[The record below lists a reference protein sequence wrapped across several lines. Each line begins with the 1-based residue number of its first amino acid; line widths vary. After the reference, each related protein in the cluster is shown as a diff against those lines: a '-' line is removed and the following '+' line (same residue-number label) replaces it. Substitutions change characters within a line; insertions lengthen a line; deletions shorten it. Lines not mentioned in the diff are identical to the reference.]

1 VETEISKSQ
10 EELSRGQLPDKAS
23 YFLGR
28 LLIYLGLLIIAL
40 ALVFLTIKATR
51 VYRIYQDMA
60 PQIASLQAVASVA
73 STNPSELDLAQLE
86 DSLRNTATG
95 LEALHEELRPFL
107 PLTRYLGWVPTYGGD
122 IEAAPYLLAA
132 GRDLSRA
139 GVILLERFSPLLE
152 YPSDV
157 EQASVLS
164 QAVTTLAQARA
175 DLDQAEQLLQ
185 QAQTSLDAVES
196 GRLSPL
202 LADQVAP
209 LQRYLPL
216 ATSGLKVAKRLPSL
230 LGAESPQ
237 TYLILTQNMDEI
249 RPTGG
254 YINAAGHVV
263 LDQGQIVEFVMGDS
277 YAVDQLSEAYPYPP
291 TPIRQ
296 YMAADYWVL
305 RDANWSPDF
314 PTSARNAIELYE
326 LGQGISANGVVVLD
340 QQALV
345 YLVRAFEPVD
355 VDAEEVTSK
364 NVIELMR
371 RQWEPLSDQ
380 EYGEWWR
387 QRKSFMVALAQTVR
401 GRFEHDIGSI
411 DPPVLVDALQ
421 QALAEK
427 HILVYVEDPIA
438 AEFLSEHNWSGSLQT
453 VPGDYL
459 MVVDANLGFNK
470 ASALV
475 ERSTSYHVTLAEDG
489 SAQARAK
496 LSYQH
501 PAQRRAEPCLQ
512 EPRYDPVYE
521 QNMERCYWNYVRL
534 IVPSGAHLLNGP
546 GIMVDGQYLLRG
558 QSTAGEIDVEPL
570 GSERTSW
577 GQLFLLSPGES
588 LSLDYIYTL
597 PPGTAHSVDDRWV
610 YSLYL
615 QKQPSTLQPPVEVVV
630 TLAEGAHFL
639 ESQPQPLIQQGSV
652 GTYSVSL
659 STDQKIEVSYR
670 FP

>member
-1 VETEISKSQ
+1 VKAEISKSR
-10 EELSRGQLPDKAS
+10 ETLSRGQFPKKAT

-28 LLIYLGLLIIAL
+28 LLTCMGLLIIAL
-40 ALVFLTIKATR
+40 ALVFLVVKANR
-51 VYRIYQDMA
+51 VYRAYKGMA
-60 PQIASLQAVASVA
+60 PHLANLKAIASVGLAKP
-73 STNPSELDLAQLE
+73 NELDLAQLE
-86 DSLRNTATG
+86 DSLRHTATG
-95 LEALHEELRPFL
+95 LETLHEELRPFL
-107 PLTRYLGWVPTYGGD
+107 PLTRYLGWVPIYGGD
-122 IEAAPYLLAA
+122 IQAAPYLLAA

-175 DLDQAEQLLQ
+175 DLDQAEQLLR
-185 QAQTSLDAVES
+185 QAQASLDAVE
-196 GRLSPL
+196 GERLSPL

-209 LQRYLPL
+209 LKGYLSL
-216 ATSGLKVAKRLPSL
+216 ATSGLKATSHLPNL

-314 PTSARNAIELYE
+314 PTSARSAIELYE

-340 QQALV
+340 QQALA
-345 YLVRAFEPVD
+345 YLVRAFEPID
-355 VDAEEVTSK
+355 VDGEQVTSK

-371 RQWEPLSDQ
+371 RQWEQSPDQ
-380 EYGEWWR
+380 KYGEWWG
-387 QRKSFMVALAQTVR
+387 QRKSFMVALAQTAR
-401 GRFEHDIGSI
+401 DRFEHDIGSI
-411 DPPVLVDALQ
+411 SLPVLVDALQ

-427 HILVYVEDPIA
+427 HILVYLEDPVA
-438 AEFLSEHNWSGSLQT
+438 AEFLAQQNWSGSLYT
-453 VPGDYL
+453 GPGDYL

-475 ERSTSYHVTLAEDG
+475 ERSTIYHITLAEDG

-501 PAQRRAEPCLQ
+501 PAQRRVEPCLQ
-512 EPRYDPVYE
+512 KPRYDPVYE

-534 IVPSGAHLLNGP
+534 VVPSDAQLLSGP
-546 GIMVDGQYLLRG
+546 GIIVDGQYLLRS
-558 QSTAGEIDVEPL
+558 QSSTGEIDVEPL
-570 GSERTSW
+570 GSERTGW
-577 GQLFLLSPGES
+577 GQLFLLAPGES
-588 LSLDYIYTL
+588 LSLDYVYTL
-597 PPGTAHSVDDRWV
+597 QPSTARRVDDHWV

-615 QKQPSTLQPPVEVVV
+615 QKQPGTLQPPVEIFI
-630 TLAEGAHFL
+630 TLPEGAQFL
-639 ESQPQPLIQQGSV
+639 ESQPQPLNQQGSV

-659 STDQKIEVSYR
+659 STDRKIEISYH

>member
-1 VETEISKSQ
+1 METEISKSR
-10 EELSRGQLPDKAS
+10 EALSGGQLPKKAP

-28 LLIYLGLLIIAL
+28 FLTYLGLLIV
-40 ALVFLTIKATR
+40 ALVLAWLVVKANR
-51 VYRIYQDMA
+51 VYRIYQGIA
-60 PQIASLQAVASVA
+60 PHLANLQAIASAGPA
-73 STNPSELDLAQLE
+73 NPNELDLAQLE
-86 DSLRNTATG
+86 DGLRNTATG
-95 LEALHEELRPFL
+95 LETLHEELRPFL

-122 IEAAPYLLAA
+122 IQAAPHLLAV
-132 GRDLSRA
+132 GRDLSQA

-152 YPSDV
+152 HQSDA
-157 EQASVLS
+157 EQTSILS
-164 QAVTTLAQARA
+164 QAVITLTQARA
-175 DLDQAEQLLQ
+175 DLDQAEQLLR
-185 QAQTSLDAVES
+185 QAQASLDAVE
-196 GRLSPL
+196 GERLSPL

-209 LQRYLPL
+209 LKGYLPL
-216 ATSGLKVAKRLPSL
+216 ATSGLKAARRLPSL

-277 YAVDQLSEAYPYPP
+277 YFVDQLSEAYPYPP

-314 PTSARNAIELYE
+314 PTSARSAIELYE

-340 QQALV
+340 QQALA
-345 YLVRAFEPVD
+345 YLVRAFEPID
-355 VDAEEVTSK
+355 VDGEQVTSK
-364 NVIELMR
+364 NVIKLMR

-380 EYGEWWR
+380 KYGEWWG

-401 GRFEHDIGSI
+401 DRFEHDIGSI
-411 DPPVLVDALQ
+411 NLPVLVDALQ

-427 HILVYVEDPIA
+427 HILVYVEDPLA
-438 AEFLSEHNWSGSLQT
+438 AEFLSEQNWSGSLQT

-475 ERSTSYHVTLAEDG
+475 ERSTIYHVTLAEDG
-489 SAQARAK
+489 SAQAQAK
-496 LSYQH
+496 LFYQH

-512 EPRYDPVYE
+512 KPRYDPVYE

-534 IVPSGAHLLNGP
+534 IVPSDAQLLSGP
-546 GIMVDGQYLLRG
+546 GIIVDGLYLLRG
-558 QSTAGEIDVEPL
+558 QSSTGEIDVEPL

-577 GQLFLLSPGES
+577 GQLFLLAPGES
-588 LSLDYIYTL
+588 LSLDYVYTL
-597 PPGTAHSVDDRWV
+597 PPGTAHRVDDHWV

-615 QKQPSTLQPPVEVVV
+615 QKQPGTLQPPVEVVV
-630 TLAEGAHFL
+630 TLPEGAQFL
-639 ESQPQPLIQQGSV
+639 ESQPQPLNQQGSV

>member
-1 VETEISKSQ
+1 VKTEISKSR
-10 EELSRGQLPDKAS
+10 ETLSRGQFPKKAT

-28 LLIYLGLLIIAL
+28 LLTYMGLLIIAL
-40 ALVFLTIKATR
+40 ALVFLVVKANR
-51 VYRIYQDMA
+51 VYRAYKGMA
-60 PQIASLQAVASVA
+60 PHLANLKAIASVGLAKP
-73 STNPSELDLAQLE
+73 NELDLAQLE
-86 DSLRNTATG
+86 DSLRHTATG
-95 LEALHEELRPFL
+95 LETLHEELRPFL
-107 PLTRYLGWVPTYGGD
+107 PLTRYLGWVPIYGGD
-122 IEAAPYLLAA
+122 IQAAPYLLAA

-175 DLDQAEQLLQ
+175 DLDQAEQLLR
-185 QAQTSLDAVES
+185 QAQASLDAVE
-196 GRLSPL
+196 GERLSPL

-209 LQRYLPL
+209 LKGYLPL
-216 ATSGLKVAKRLPSL
+216 ATSGLKATSHLPNL

-314 PTSARNAIELYE
+314 PTSARSAIELYE

-340 QQALV
+340 QQALA
-345 YLVRAFEPVD
+345 YLVRAFEPID
-355 VDAEEVTSK
+355 VDGEQVTSK

-371 RQWEPLSDQ
+371 RQWEQSPDQ
-380 EYGEWWR
+380 KYGEWWG
-387 QRKSFMVALAQTVR
+387 QRKSFMVALAQTAR
-401 GRFEHDIGSI
+401 DRFEHDIGSI
-411 DPPVLVDALQ
+411 SLPVLVDALQ

-427 HILVYVEDPIA
+427 HILVYLEDPVA
-438 AEFLSEHNWSGSLQT
+438 AEFLAQQNWSGSLYT
-453 VPGDYL
+453 GPGDYL

-475 ERSTSYHVTLAEDG
+475 ERSTIYHITLAEDG

-501 PAQRRAEPCLQ
+501 PAQRRVEPCLQ
-512 EPRYDPVYE
+512 KPRYDPVYE

-534 IVPSGAHLLNGP
+534 VVPSDAQLLSGP
-546 GIMVDGQYLLRG
+546 GIIVDGQYLLRS
-558 QSTAGEIDVEPL
+558 QSSTGEIDVEPL
-570 GSERTSW
+570 GSERTGW
-577 GQLFLLSPGES
+577 GQLFLLAPGES
-588 LSLDYIYTL
+588 LSLDYVYTL
-597 PPGTAHSVDDRWV
+597 QTSTARRVDDHWV

-615 QKQPSTLQPPVEVVV
+615 QKQPGTLQPPVEIFI
-630 TLAEGAHFL
+630 TLPEGAQFL
-639 ESQPQPLIQQGSV
+639 ESQPQPLNQQGSV

-659 STDQKIEVSYR
+659 STDRKIEISYH